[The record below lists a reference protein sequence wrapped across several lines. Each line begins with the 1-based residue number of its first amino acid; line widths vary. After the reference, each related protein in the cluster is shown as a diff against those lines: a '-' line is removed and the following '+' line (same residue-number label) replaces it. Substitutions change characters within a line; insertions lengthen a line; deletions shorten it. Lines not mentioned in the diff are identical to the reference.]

1 MAALKGTSSSALPG
15 GSAPRHVARAPWPF
29 RLSQFLIL
37 HHIRGGYRLMETA
50 FRRGWLNVVVRY
62 PLANGIALDVPL
74 YRRENLW
81 SEREVQ
87 EYETLPIS
95 LVVEILRRHPGP
107 VTLID
112 CGADIGLVSLRL
124 AAQYPNLAR
133 VIAFEPNHEAF
144 PILKA
149 NLERLPFAAESLEA
163 AVSDFSGQAELR
175 SPRPGTTG
183 CSRFI
188 VPAPDGDV
196 AVVRLDD
203 LGIDPSHGLF
213 LKIDVEGGELGVLRG
228 AVRTLSAAPWF
239 VVLFEAHPA
248 VVRRTGIDPMECV
261 SLLSSLGVR
270 RFQVAETPEVRLEEG
285 RPFFEQVPEQICNV
299 VCAKGDG

>member
-1 MAALKGTSSSALPG
+1 LAQL
-15 GSAPRHVARAPWPF
+15 
-29 RLSQFLIL
+29 LIS
-37 HHIRGGYRLMETA
+37 HRIRGGYRLMETA

-62 PLANGIALDVPL
+62 PLADGVALDVPL

-81 SEREVQ
+81 SERDVR

-95 LVVEILRRHPGP
+95 LVVEILRRHPEP

-149 NLERLPFAAESLEA
+149 NLERLPFATESHEA
-163 AVSDFSGQAELR
+163 AVSDFSGRSELR

-183 CSRFI
+183 CARFI
-188 VPAPDGDV
+188 VPAPDGDI
-196 AVVRLDD
+196 AVMRVDD
-203 LGIDPSHGLF
+203 LGIDPRHGLL
-213 LKIDVEGGELGVLRG
+213 LKIDVEGSELGVLRG
-228 AVRTLSAAPWF
+228 TVRTLSAAPWF
-239 VVLFEAHPA
+239 VVLFEAHPE

-261 SLLSSLGVR
+261 SLLRSLGAC
-270 RFQVAETPEVRLEEG
+270 RFQVAEAPEIRLEEG
-285 RPFFEQVPEQICNV
+285 RPFFEQIPEQICNI
-299 VCAKGDG
+299 VCATDDE